1 MNKRNINNF
10 KEKLLNEKNKIQHTI
25 DDLNEN
31 TSKSSLK
38 EYTSE
43 LSVYDNHPADI
54 ATEIYMAGQDM
65 NLRRNE
71 VEILNKIED
80 ALLKIENNVYGK
92 CEKCGKDIHLDRL
105 DFIPYAST
113 CTKCMSHENITDE
126 MNTYRPLE
134 EDSLKYPFGRTNKDV
149 SEEDFVGTDGEDI
162 YQHVEEF
169 NKVKNDPS
177 FSTGDNVGV
186 FDETESGIVEDVDK
200 ITNQYYKKQ
209 IE

>member
-31 TSKSSLK
+31 TSKLSLK

-71 VEILNKIED
+71 VEILNKIEN
-80 ALLKIENNVYGK
+80 ALQKIDNNVYGE
-92 CEKCGKDIHLDRL
+92 CEVCGKDIDLDRL

-113 CTKCMSHENITDE
+113 CTNCMSHEKITDK

-177 FSTGDNVGV
+177 FSAGDNVGV
-186 FDETESGIVEDVDK
+186 FDETEPGIVEDVDK
-200 ITNQYYKKQ
+200 ITNQYYKRQ